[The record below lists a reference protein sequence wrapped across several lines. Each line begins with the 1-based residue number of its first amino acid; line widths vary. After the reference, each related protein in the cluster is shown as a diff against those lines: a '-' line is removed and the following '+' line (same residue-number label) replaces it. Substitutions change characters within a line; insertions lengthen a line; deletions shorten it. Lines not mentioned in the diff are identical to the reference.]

1 MKRVVLSI
9 SLLAIGT
16 FFLAGCQENST
27 SSGIEESLETV
38 PKVTAIDGAQNA
50 SIKVNKGTESS
61 YFTMD
66 FSNIEPN
73 NYINNGIYEGW
84 CIAYDKPID
93 SDGQVQENLKLSLA
107 EDERW
112 QPIRRLLGIKDHLL
126 ANNPD
131 ITYREIQV
139 AIWALRDFPKFDLD
153 KISVDDIPSRMVTN
167 GEFNFSKEQV
177 RNIVAEVKNQTTQ
190 KSKSE
195 VLTTQSYD
203 DELEKEICVVETD
216 SDTQT
221 VIVPCDETFWAF
233 GEINFRKDS
242 SGKWGWVYVTTL
254 NEENNFASST
264 PLIAGAG
271 KDDGTY
277 TAEDLEDLWVGWLNV
292 SLNQSELTITY
303 AATGGYLYEEA
314 HLWIGCSYEEEG
326 GQNSTTPGQFP
337 FKYEPDE
344 LFSEYTFG
352 LEIGSENDFENNQIA
367 ACENNEYY
375 IAAHGVVGGKTI
387 EE

>member
-1 MKRVVLSI
+1 MMKIKRVILSV
-9 SLLAIGT
+9 SLLVIGGIYLT
-16 FFLAGCQENST
+16 GCEDNST
-27 SSGIEESLETV
+27 TGIEDSLETV
-38 PKVTAIDGAQNA
+38 PKVTAIEGAQNVDL
-50 SIKVNKGTESS
+50 KVNKGTNS

-190 KSKSE
+190 KSKSDG
-195 VLTTQSYD
+195 LTAQSY

-292 SLNQSELTITY
+292 SLNQSELSITY

-326 GQNSTTPGQFP
+326 GQNTTTPGQFP

-344 LFSEYTFG
+344 LFSEYTFS

-375 IAAHGVVGGKTI
+375 IAAHGVVGGKAI
-387 EE
+387 E